1 MESYRISIRVG
12 QKIIERFGKDAVLA
26 MTVLRDT
33 RSAIS
38 IINEDILMATVDS
51 LELVEE

>member
-1 MESYRISIRVG
+1 MEKNLKSIV
-12 QKIIERFGKDAVLA
+12 ETFGTDAVLA